1 MLVMNQK
8 QLNIYYTHEHLFHEM
23 LYAILIENVLE
34 IRLYN
39 LENHTNKTKKFDQ
52 SIVSHGNFL

>member
-1 MLVMNQK
+1 
-8 QLNIYYTHEHLFHEM
+8 M

-39 LENHTNKTKKFDQ
+39 LENHTNKIKKFDL
-52 SIVSHGNFL
+52 SIVSHGNLL